1 MNLDGLVVNRYS
13 KMCFPIGVGMKE
25 SKESKK
31 FNPQVESY
39 MINEEIFNPI
49 EKKKKV
55 QHYTCTDIIS
65 DINPDAVFAD
75 GFDAAI
81 IGYDA
86 NCIVVYDYDK
96 CMKILMER
104 DSKTEHEAHEYMEFN
119 VVGAYVGDFTP
130 IFIHRLD

>member
-1 MNLDGLVVNRYS
+1 
-13 KMCFPIGVGMKE
+13 MCFPIGVGMKE
-25 SKESKK
+25 STTKDYK
-31 FNPQVESY
+31 VT
-39 MINEEIFNPI
+39 
-49 EKKKKV
+49 EKKEV

-86 NCIVVYDYDK
+86 VGFRVVYDYDK
-96 CMKILMER
+96 CSDILMKR
-104 DSKTEHEAHEYMEFN
+104 DGMTEHEAHEFMEFN
-119 VVGAYVGDFTP
+119 VVSAHVGDFTP

>member
-1 MNLDGLVVNRYS
+1 
-13 KMCFPIGVGMKE
+13 
-25 SKESKK
+25 
-31 FNPQVESY
+31 

-49 EKKKKV
+49 ESKKEAPR
-55 QHYTCTDIIS
+55 HIYRDIIS
-65 DINPDAVFAD
+65 DINPNAFFAD

-86 NCIVVYDYDK
+86 NCTVVVYDYSK

-104 DSKTEHEAHEYMEFN
+104 DNMPDHEAHEHMEFN

-130 IFIHRLD
+130 IFIHRLDD

>member
-1 MNLDGLVVNRYS
+1 MEQSFRGMTLDGLIVNRYP
-13 KMCFPIGVGMKE
+13 KRRIAMA
-25 SKESKK
+25 
-31 FNPQVESY
+31 
-39 MINEEIFNPI
+39 INEEIFNPI

-55 QHYTCTDIIS
+55 QHYTCTGIIS

-86 NCIVVYDYDK
+86 NCTVVYDYDK
-96 CMKILMER
+96 CMKILMKR
-104 DSKTEHEAHEYMEFN
+104 DNMTEHEAHEYMEFN
-119 VVGAYVGDFTP
+119 VVSAHVGDFTP

>member
-1 MNLDGLVVNRYS
+1 MTLDGLVVNRYS

-25 SKESKK
+25 STTKDYK
-31 FNPQVESY
+31 VT
-39 MINEEIFNPI
+39 
-49 EKKKKV
+49 EKKKEV

-86 NCIVVYDYDK
+86 NCTVVYDYDK
-96 CMKILMER
+96 CMKILMKR
-104 DSKTEHEAHEYMEFN
+104 DSMTEHEAHEFMEFN
-119 VVGAYVGDFTP
+119 VVSAFVGEFTP
-130 IFIHRLD
+130 LFINKI

>member
-1 MNLDGLVVNRYS
+1 MEQGTGGV
-13 KMCFPIGVGMKE
+13 MCFPIGVGMKE
-25 SKESKK
+25 STTKDYK
-31 FNPQVESY
+31 VT
-39 MINEEIFNPI
+39 
-49 EKKKKV
+49 EKKKEV

-65 DINPDAVFAD
+65 DINPEAMFAD

-86 NCIVVYDYDK
+86 NCTVVYDYDK

-104 DSKTEHEAHEYMEFN
+104 DSMTEHEAHEFMEFN

>member
-1 MNLDGLVVNRYS
+1 
-13 KMCFPIGVGMKE
+13 
-25 SKESKK
+25 
-31 FNPQVESY
+31 

-49 EKKKKV
+49 ENKKKV

-65 DINPDAVFAD
+65 DINPEALFAD

-86 NCIVVYDYDK
+86 NCTVVYDYDK

-104 DSKTEHEAHEYMEFN
+104 DGMTKQDAHEHMEFN
-119 VVGAYVGDFTP
+119 VVGAYVGEFTP
-130 IFIHRLD
+130 IFVHRLD